1 MFLKSLRL
9 PQHLCRGNQK
19 SLLPQISLQ
28 KATQAG
34 IVIHHQNMFFGLR
47 HCGFLY
53 FFFLAGAFLAA
64 CPVLAADFAFG
75 ADFAAVF
82 RTGVL
87 LFSAFSAE
95 TFFSA
100 AEAGWEAAFF
110 CPASVFT

>member
-1 MFLKSLRL
+1 MKNTLIAPS
-9 PQHLCRGNQK
+9 
-19 SLLPQISLQ
+19 
-28 KATQAG
+28 
-34 IVIHHQNMFFGLR
+34 
-47 HCGFLY
+47 
-53 FFFLAGAFLAA
+53 
-64 CPVLAADFAFG
+64 VLAADFAFG